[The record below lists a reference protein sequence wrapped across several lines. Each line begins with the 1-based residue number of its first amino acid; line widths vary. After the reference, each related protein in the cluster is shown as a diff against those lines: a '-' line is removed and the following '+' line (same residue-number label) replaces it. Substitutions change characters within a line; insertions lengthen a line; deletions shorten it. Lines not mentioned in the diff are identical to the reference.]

1 MEFSQV
7 SPLRIALLDDHAMI
21 RYGQATRF
29 AQESDFLIVGEYS
42 SSRGLLEGLR
52 TVKVDVLVLDY
63 SLRPDELD
71 GLNLIRLLR
80 RRYPQMRIVIS
91 SAHEHSATVQL
102 IIRAG
107 VQGFVGKTQD
117 IEKLIDAVRVVAAER
132 MYLDPL
138 MTAEFDPAFKIEATD
153 DGQGDVLGLEG
164 EDSVLVRSASLSIRE
179 REVLRC
185 CLDGMSVTQIASK
198 FSRSI
203 KTISGQ
209 KQAAF
214 RKLGVKNDTEM
225 FKLHAHLGGF

>member
-1 MEFSQV
+1 MDFSKF
-7 SPLRIALLDDHAMI
+7 SPLRIALLDDHAVI

-29 AQESDFLIVGEYS
+29 AQEADFQIVGEYS

-52 TVKVDVLVLDY
+52 TITVDVLVLDY

-80 RRYPQMRIVIS
+80 RRYPEMLILIS
-91 SAHEHSATVQL
+91 SSHEYSATVQL
-102 IIRAG
+102 ILRSG
-107 VQGFVGKTQD
+107 VRGFVGKTQN
-117 IEKLIDAVRVVAAER
+117 IEKLIDAIRAVAAGR
-132 MYLDPL
+132 IYLDPL
-138 MTAEFDPAFKIEATD
+138 MTAELDVSFKVELSAESQEMDAAT
-153 DGQGDVLGLEG
+153 EG
-164 EDSVLVRSASLSIRE
+164 EESVLLRSVHLSVRE

-185 CLDGMSVTQIASK
+185 CLEGMSVTQIAAK

-214 RKLGVKNDTEM
+214 RKLGVKTDTEM
-225 FKLHAHLGGF
+225 FKLHAQLGGF